1 MPQSPPPPKKKK
13 YNYEPLK
20 LSTSV
25 HLYRMSMYINGNQEN
40 QFAFFSLVI
49 YFFTSFPFSICEI
62 VPSIIILHSSRHWL
76 PSCFWGAHTPEE
88 ITFQSKKLFYSDF
101 PILAK
106 ILRIIFF
113 KGKMTVLWPN
123 IEERQDLPF
132 KKSFQNKY
140 YFLPTI
146 PTCLQH

>member
-1 MPQSPPPPKKKK
+1 MPGDAPVIPPTPPKKK
-13 YNYEPLK
+13 NIQLRTFEIEHFC
-20 LSTSV
+20 S

-40 QFAFFSLVI
+40 QFAFFPLVI
-49 YFFTSFPFSICEI
+49 YFFTSFPFYICEI

-88 ITFQSKKLFYSDF
+88 ITFQSKNLFYSDF

-113 KGKMTVLWPN
+113 KGKMAVLWPN
-123 IEERQDLPF
+123 IEERQDLPL
-132 KKSFQNKY
+132 KK
-140 YFLPTI
+140 
-146 PTCLQH
+146 